1 MNRFCKFGLA
11 LIIGLLFIPVAQAA
25 ESTGVFINFNTKTL
39 EKGYTVCSSDNVFCV
54 PILPKQFKNKLSVGI
69 NFPEVS
75 QLIAED
81 KSALSQIYLLD
92 LKPEHKGML
101 KTPVT
106 LTFKLNNLKE
116 SSGVYFFDACKNKW
130 RELESQIDF
139 KKGLIKTKTNF
150 PYGQIVVLGPLEKIV
165 DVDGLTAESALVMDK
180 DTGEI
185 IFTKNS
191 KEVLPIAS
199 LTKLTSIL
207 TFLDYNP
214 GWDKTVV
221 MEKGDFVGGASL
233 WVKPGD
239 VITVKDLFYSTLV
252 GSTNN
257 ATMALARSTGLSISE
272 FVAKMNQKVVALGL
286 KNTHFV
292 EPTGLDERNVS
303 TAEEL
308 GVIARKVFQNMDVVK
323 ASTTRWYKVAPVG
336 GELSYW
342 VKNTSM
348 KMLDRDLYVTGSK
361 TGWTHE
367 AGYCLVTQAKKDNHE
382 VLALVMG
389 AAITKNYEEV
399 YSLLKKNL

>member
-1 MNRFCKFGLA
+1 MIKFCRFSLA
-11 LIIGLLFIPVAQAA
+11 IIICLLFIPVAQAA
-25 ESTGVFINFNTKTL
+25 ESTGVFVDFNAKAL
-39 EKGYTVCSSDNVFCV
+39 EKGYTVCSSDNIFCV
-54 PILPKQFKNKLSVGI
+54 PVLPKQFKNKLSVRI
-69 NFPEVS
+69 SLPDLA
-75 QLIAED
+75 QIIPDD
-81 KSALSQIYLLD
+81 KGTLSQVYLLD
-92 LKPEHKGML
+92 FKPEYKGML
-101 KTPVT
+101 KTPVVLT
-106 LTFKLNNLKE
+106 LKSNNLTE
-116 SSGVYFFDACKNKW
+116 GSGVYFFDTCKNKW
-130 RELESQIDF
+130 RELESEIDY
-139 KKGLIKTKTNF
+139 KKGIIKTKTTF
-150 PYGQIVVLGPLEKIV
+150 PYGQIVVLGPKVKSV

-233 WVKPGD
+233 WVKEGD
-239 VITVKDLFYSTLV
+239 VVTVKDLFYSTLV

-272 FVAKMNQKVVALGL
+272 FVAKMNQKVISLGL

-323 ASTTRWYKVAPVG
+323 ASTTRWYKVTPVG

-348 KMLDRDLYVTGSK
+348 KMLDKDLYVTGSK